1 MSSCHKGKTIV
12 VVECLRDILPESV
25 SSTTG
30 RDSPTAPVVGV
41 RPEQVAHGSLVR
53 HLLYPIERSDVIQR
67 IDAWGETT
75 VKTED
80 LVVDQSGKRE
90 VVEKIC
96 EVFPNVGIA
105 ILSKAL
111 IIEAV
116 HLSDLTGLVVA
127 TKDRDAL
134 GVSDL
139 ESD

>member
-1 MSSCHKGKTIV
+1 
-12 VVECLRDILPESV
+12 
-25 SSTTG
+25 
-30 RDSPTAPVVGV
+30 
-41 RPEQVAHGSLVR
+41 
-53 HLLYPIERSDVIQR
+53 LYPIERSDVIQR